1 MPATIYEKLFSR
13 LADLIAF
20 ENAPEGSVFC
30 ATPRL
35 VGDLAVYCHVSA
47 AEGSMRIIEMADDNP
62 KTGALPR
69 PWLKIRVDVSNH
81 IAEVLEVE
89 DAFGYQIVYSAPMQ
103 INPRRPQIN
112 MFALNWLYMLAKF
125 RTSEQ
130 HLETSPAAI

>member
-62 KTGALPR
+62 KTGGRTGYGGL
-69 PWLKIRVDVSNH
+69 
-81 IAEVLEVE
+81 VE
-89 DAFGYQIVYSAPMQ
+89 GGEGMGPTTGAQRA
-103 INPRRPQIN
+103 
-112 MFALNWLYMLAKF
+112 
-125 RTSEQ
+125 
-130 HLETSPAAI
+130 